1 MILYLHYV
9 YIMSTTSAIDAK
21 NQDDNDDGKTNNWG
35 SFFASMIQNLV
46 GIIIFTIIGC
56 NWIFMAH
63 NDSLDLIFPTKI
75 SDYLTQSSNRDYRD
89 IKVPGIPIQGGGGR
103 RRRNVQRGGGN
114 DYTCK
119 PSMCSGNSG
128 ISKPNTDFM
137 KILGYGQSMA
147 ESWPYDLYN
156 GDDTTGFSWDGFK
169 NWFARS
175 EASSFMYYRYFIKN
189 VFRGGP
195 EAYFK
200 NLVPDIAIFFI
211 ATIFAHFLPFVVL
224 LCSLVTT
231 VGSWVVG
238 GEMWWAYT
246 LIGLIVPYLA
256 FMLIGNAAVQM
267 LSALYNLFLA
277 PLFID
282 YKTVAEIARCN
293 MKWISFLFAALT
305 IGSAFQHLESVTA
318 TTMLVTWIILAIKAC
333 FF

>member
-1 MILYLHYV
+1 
-9 YIMSTTSAIDAK
+9 MSTTSAIDAK
-21 NQDDNDDGKTNNWG
+21 NQDDNDGGKTNNWG
-35 SFFASMIQNLV
+35 SFFVSMLQNLV
-46 GIIIFTIIGC
+46 GVIIFTLIGC

-63 NDSLDLIFPTKI
+63 NDALDLIFPTKI
-75 SDYLTQSSNRDYRD
+75 SDYLTQASNRDYRE
-89 IKVPGIPIQGGGGR
+89 IKVPGIPIQGGGGGR
-103 RRRNVQRGGGN
+103 KKRTTQRGGGN

-128 ISKPNTDFM
+128 MSKPDTDFM
-137 KILGYGQSMA
+137 KVLGYGKSMV

-156 GDDTTGFSWDGFK
+156 GDDTTGFSWEGFK
-169 NWFARS
+169 NWFARA
-175 EASSFMYYRYFIKN
+175 EASSFMYYRYFMKN

-200 NLVPDIAIFFI
+200 NLVPDIALFFI
-211 ATIFAHFLPFVVL
+211 AAIFAHVMPFVVL
-224 LCSLVTT
+224 LCSLLTT
-231 VGSWVVG
+231 VGSWVVA
-238 GEMWWAYT
+238 GEMWWAYS
-246 LIGLIVPYLA
+246 LIGLFVPYLA
-256 FMLIGNAAVQM
+256 FMLVGNSAVQM
-267 LSALYNLFLA
+267 ISAMYNLFLA

-318 TTMLVTWIILAIKAC
+318 STMLVTWIILAIKAC

>member
-1 MILYLHYV
+1 
-9 YIMSTTSAIDAK
+9 MSTTSAIDAK

-35 SFFASMIQNLV
+35 AFAGSMIQNLV

-63 NDSLDLIFPTKI
+63 NGSLDLIFPTKI
-75 SDYLTQSSNRDYRD
+75 SEYLKLSPNSDV
-89 IKVPGIPIQGGGGR
+89 KVPGIPIQGGGGKR
-103 RRRNVQRGGGN
+103 RSRIRQKGGSKDN

-119 PSMCSGNSG
+119 PSMCSGNIGMSG
-128 ISKPNTDFM
+128 SSTDFM
-137 KILGYGQSMA
+137 EILGYGQSMI
-147 ESWPYDLYN
+147 ESWPYELYN
-156 GDDTTGFSWDGFK
+156 GDEKTGFSWEGFC

-175 EASSFMYYRYFIKN
+175 EATAFIYYRYFMKN

-195 EAYFK
+195 QAYFK
-200 NLVPDIAIFFI
+200 NLVPDIVLFFL
-211 ATIFAHFLPFVVL
+211 ASVFAHVLPFAVL
-224 LCSLVTT
+224 FCSLLTT
-231 VGSWVVG
+231 IGSWVAG
-238 GEMWWAYT
+238 GKNWWAYT
-246 LIGLIVPYLA
+246 GIGLFIPYLP
-256 FMLIGNAAVQM
+256 FMMLGNVAVQM
-267 LSALYNLFLA
+267 VSALYYVFLA